1 MNVDISNE
9 SLFLPLVRMEDENLL
24 FGMFLREGNVKLAI
38 SMDADSRRLPRRTR
52 RDSDRQVPWRASI
65 AIDRCK

>member
-24 FGMFLREGNVKLAI
+24 FGVFLREGNVKLAI
-38 SMDADSRRLPRRTR
+38 SMDAD
-52 RDSDRQVPWRASI
+52 
-65 AIDRCK
+65 